1 MFTKLLKHEW
11 KAGRRTLGI
20 LTLAVLG
27 IGLAATGVLRILAF
41 LFDRSMVA
49 NPVSPFVFVA
59 LSVSL
64 VFMGIGLAVYAT
76 ATQILLLYRFYRHKF
91 TDEGYLTFTLPATP
105 SQLFLSSYVN
115 ILIWTLISGA
125 AIALSVFL
133 AALFGPAK
141 DSLLNLDVL
150 SVLGEALKELSDEPL
165 WGLSA
170 LPVVSSLFCNPL
182 ISMSCITIGAVLAKK
197 HKLLAAFGIYYAF
210 SALSGFVGTVLMF
223 MASLV
228 SYRSGELFLIL
239 SSVLPSLLQI
249 GAAVGGSFLSVHLM
263 KNKLN
268 LP

>member
-1 MFTKLLKHEW
+1 MLK
-11 KAGRRTLGI
+11 KCLRYDLQAVGRLWCILSVISLGAA
-20 LTLAVLG
+20 LVTALAV
-27 IGLAATGVLRILAF
+27 RIF
-41 LFDRSMVA
+41 LESMF
-49 NPVSPFVFVA
+49 SE
-59 LSVSL
+59 SVSETMSFLSIIGMLGAGLCLLAMIATLIASLFL
-64 VFMGIGLAVYAT
+64 VYWRTYTNF
-76 ATQILLLYRFYRHKF
+76 F

-182 ISMSCITIGAVLAKK
+182 ISMSCITVGAVLAKK

-210 SALSGFVGTVLMF
+210 SALSGFAGTVLMF